1 MEISSWEELF
11 STVGGNQLSSEY
23 LDPSDPNFT
32 PETDLSPPA
41 CPE

>member
-23 LDPSDPNFT
+23 LDPLDPTF
-32 PETDLSPPA
+32 SPLKWIYPHQSN
-41 CPE
+41 